1 MAHVVV
7 DDTNRSAKTL
17 QRSSLLTGRK
27 WRCHFNIDNTTAGLL
42 LFPNVIAKSRRK
54 VFERNEEN
62 RLFVFVLLSAAVKG
76 KDKGGY
82 GACEETKDCCTC

>member
-1 MAHVVV
+1 MAMPFQNRQHYCRVVV
-7 DDTNRSAKTL
+7 VSQCDCK
-17 QRSSLLTGRK
+17 K
-27 WRCHFNIDNTTAGLL
+27 
-42 LFPNVIAKSRRK
+42 PKKK